1 MIDRIPRRLRLAFSR
16 PEAPAEES
24 AAPDAPVETAPSAE
38 VDFVAYGEDC
48 ILSGRTVLDGDRL
61 TDMLNGHDEYAL
73 IGVTVERF
81 DGGSPMQVDELVVGR
96 DELWMVHASG
106 PRGDAARRHR
116 TSLQY
121 VAMKMGPY
129 KVRGFYHATPGTDPV
144 TAIRRRK
151 VMVPITDVR
160 IEYMIHGGTRED
172 RVDAVIVNRE
182 LIEWIETI
190 EPDRAAFPDHVK
202 RTAKAQA
209 QPKRLAT
216 NRY

>member
-16 PEAPAEES
+16 PMAPAEAS
-24 AAPDAPVETAPSAE
+24 DVPDAPLEAAPIAE
-38 VDFVAYGEDC
+38 VDFVAYSEDC

-96 DELWMVHASG
+96 DELWLVHASG

-151 VMVPITDVR
+151 PMVPLTEVR
-160 IEYMIHGGTRED
+160 IEYTIHGGPRED
-172 RVDAVIVNRE
+172 RVDTVIVNRE

-190 EPDRAAFPDHVK
+190 EPDRAEFPVHAK
-202 RTAKAQA
+202 RPAKAR
-209 QPKRLAT
+209 PKRLAT
-216 NRY
+216 NRS